1 MSIGMFLLSTA
12 VVVTALV
19 LTTIAAGTFWWSLYA
34 WRSPDQLSAT
44 RFAADRKRTKY
55 KFSLIVPCRD
65 EPEEVMRATIDALLA
80 QRHRRFEIIISIGH
94 DDLPTMAIA
103 DRIAAEDRRI
113 RVSVDRHEVK
123 NKPRQLNTA
132 LAMCTGDIVGIID
145 AESITA
151 PDLLRRVDATFA
163 DREADVVQGAVQLV
177 NYRSRW
183 FTLRNCLE
191 YRIWFRSRLHGHA
204 EAGFIP
210 LGGNTVFLR
219 RDVLE
224 QVGGWDGDCLAEDC
238 EIGVRLSAKGKRI
251 VVAYDADLTTREE
264 APTTLRSLVRQRT
277 RWSLGFMQVLAK
289 GEWRA
294 LPTRRQRAGAW
305 WTLVQQHAMAFS
317 GLVLPLA
324 IATAL
329 FADLP
334 VLVGMIAF
342 LPLVPTLALVSFEV
356 LILHDLGKDLEW
368 EIGLRDYVVL
378 VLSTPFYQLLL
389 ALAAVRAV
397 VKYAAQDFRWEKT
410 AHSGAHLVP
419 AGEVA

>member
-1 MSIGMFLLSTA
+1 MFLLSTV

-19 LTTIAAGTFWWSLYA
+19 LTMIASGTFWWSLYA

-44 RFAADRKRTKY
+44 RFADDPKKTKY

-65 EPEEVMRATIDALLA
+65 EPEEVMRATVDALLA
-80 QRHRRFEIIISIGH
+80 QRHRRFEIIISVGH

-103 DRIAAEDRRI
+103 DRIAAEDPRI
-113 RVSVDRHEVK
+113 KVSVDRHEVK

-132 LAMCTGDIVGIID
+132 LAMCTGHIVGIVD

-251 VVAYDADLTTREE
+251 VVAYGADLTTREE
-264 APTTLRSLVRQRT
+264 APTTLRALVKQRT

-289 GEWRA
+289 GEWRE
-294 LPTRRQRAGAW
+294 LPTQRQRIGAW

-342 LPLVPTLALVSFEV
+342 LPLVPTVALVSFEV

-368 EIGLRDYVVL
+368 RIGLRDYAVL
-378 VLSTPFYQLLL
+378 IISTPFYQLLL
-389 ALAAVRAV
+389 ALAALRAV
-397 VKYAAQDFRWEKT
+397 VKYAGQDFRWEKT

-419 AGEVA
+419 AGESA